1 MPDTPGPTV
10 QREPEWLITDEMR
23 AEVGVERD
31 PQRYEVEKAPIRMY
45 ARAVG
50 YTDAIFWDEAAAKAA
65 GHRGLVAPPGFFG
78 FRIPN
83 GPEDY
88 TGSGNS
94 IVAPTAG
101 GHTLA
106 GLNAGQR
113 FVLTPGVTICAGDV
127 LTSTSKLVSIRQT
140 TTSRGPAII
149 TEHER
154 TYTNQLGEIVA
165 RNFGSTMRVLVS
177 GGSG

>member
-1 MPDTPGPTV
+1 MAETATPA
-10 QREPEWLITDEMR
+10 QERDPEWLITPEMR

-50 YTDAIFWDEAAAKAA
+50 YTDRIFWDEAAAKAA
-65 GHRGLVAPPGFFG
+65 GYRGLVAPPGFFG

-83 GPEDY
+83 GLEDY
-88 TGSGNS
+88 VGAGSS
-94 IVAPTAG
+94 IVSPTSG

-113 FVLTPGVTICAGDV
+113 YVLTPGVTICAGDI
-127 LTSTSKLVSIRQT
+127 LTSTSELVSIRQT

-154 TYTNQLGEIVA
+154 SYTNQLGQMVA
-165 RNFGSTMRVLVS
+165 RNYGSTMRVLVS
-177 GGSG
+177 QEGR

>member
-1 MPDTPGPTV
+1 MAETQNQD
-10 QREPEWLITDEMR
+10 PEWLITPEMR

-50 YTDAIFWDEAAAKAA
+50 YADAIFWDEEAAKAA
-65 GHRGLVAPPGFFG
+65 GCRGLVAPPGFFG

-88 TGSGNS
+88 VGSGNS
-94 IVAPTAG
+94 IVSPTSG
-101 GHTLA
+101 GHTLT

-113 FVLTPGVTICAGDV
+113 YVLSPGVVVCAGDV
-127 LTSTSKLVSIRQT
+127 LTSTSKLVSIRQIS
-140 TTSRGPAII
+140 TSRGPAII

-154 TYTNQLGEIVA
+154 AYTNQLGQLVA
-165 RNFGSTMRVLVS
+165 RNYGSTMRVLVS
-177 GGSG
+177 EGAR